1 MLLKGMNLEPEYS
14 NWLGFSQIAALC
26 PQSQRKAALE
36 QAIRL
41 DQKPVH

>member
-1 MLLKGMNLEPEYS
+1 MLLKGMNLSDLSILTGWDLVKLQPY
-14 NWLGFSQIAALC
+14 AR
-26 PQSQRKAALE
+26 SQRKAALE